1 MTRQADERT
10 RRFVLKNGVPGRAAG
25 IDASRRGHFVHISA
39 PIVQNPST
47 GLPEPK
53 RPGVTYEPGGL
64 MRKTRRLDAV
74 DERRAE
80 RKRLWR
86 EATGGLPNRMRGT

>member
-1 MTRQADERT
+1 MTR
-10 RRFVLKNGVPGRAAG
+10 
-25 IDASRRGHFVHISA
+25 FVHISA
-39 PIVQNPST
+39 PIVTNPM

-53 RPGVTYEPGGL
+53 RPGTTYEPGGL
-64 MRKTRRLDAV
+64 MRKTRRIAAV

-86 EATGGLPNRMRGT
+86 EATGGLPNRMRAT